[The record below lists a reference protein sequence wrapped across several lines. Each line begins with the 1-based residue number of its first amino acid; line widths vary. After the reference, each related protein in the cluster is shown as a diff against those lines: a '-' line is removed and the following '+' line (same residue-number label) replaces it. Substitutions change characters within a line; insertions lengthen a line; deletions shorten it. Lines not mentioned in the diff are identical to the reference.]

1 MVSRKTLMNKEL
13 EIDDV
18 RSALKTLG
26 YNTDSDGKQI
36 TTSTQPI
43 NNRSVSHFAQ
53 IVEKVA
59 MYYNI

>member
-1 MVSRKTLMNKEL
+1 MNKEL

-26 YNTDSDGKQI
+26 YNTDSDGKQM
-36 TTSTQPI
+36 TTSAQPI